1 MTEYRTDGGH
11 ARSGGAAPEEQPAA
25 AGPVIR
31 FPRKDWSDC
40 YTVWAVKDDGALIC
54 VARLDTHGDEPS
66 AVASAVAWRARPDL
80 GADVTAVVV
89 SGPRG
94 ERVPT
99 IGEG

>member
-1 MTEYRTDGGH
+1 MTEYRPTEGPESTPAAVRVDAGH
-11 ARSGGAAPEEQPAA
+11 A